1 MAGSSRPSTSYLSSS
16 TSYPSASTSYPS
28 ASTSYPSA
36 STSYPSAS
44 TSYPSASTSYPS
56 ASTSYPSAST
66 SYGHGDYN
74 TTTSRP
80 RTRPGTGRPSTAR
93 PRTGA
98 STVARVESQHVVC
111 AVAESR
117 GISPTVGLAFVNLD
131 TGEAVLCQINDSQ
144 TYVRS
149 IHKLKVYGPSE
160 ILIVATASS
169 PKSKLFSIVEENLE
183 DIGSKITL
191 LDRRYWADSTGY
203 EYIQAL
209 AFKEDVE
216 AIKVSVQGNYYA
228 ICCIAAALKYIE
240 LGLGTH
246 FSYHSLRMRYEPSE
260 GSMLIDVSTI
270 YSLELVQN
278 LQRPK
283 SKDCLFGLLNETLT
297 AMGARLLR
305 NNILQ
310 PLTDPDV
317 LTTRYLAVD
326 ELTTREEM
334 FFATRAALKNSL
346 DADRILTALIVK
358 PVKPTLQTTEQ
369 AINQVI
375 MLKQF
380 VSSVKPIFEALTGA
394 RSSMLNNIRELCAP
408 ENILPIQE
416 LIDEVIN
423 EDTTYAK
430 QPLELRNQRT
440 YAVKSG
446 VNGLLDVARTTYKE
460 ATEDAYQHCT
470 ELGQEYDIQLALKY
484 ENARQFYIKIPL
496 SELDGKGLP
505 PVFTNVIRRKNN
517 IECQTLELMKRNQ
530 KINVSHQEVVLMS
543 AFMEYLKCSSL
554 RLAGDQAIDAL
565 IEAARGHMSVMF
577 KICEAVALLDMIAA
591 FSQLVTVNDYTR
603 PQLTETLAIKSGRH
617 PIKEKITQNKFVP
630 NDVYATQQTRFQ
642 IITGCNMS
650 GKSTY
655 IRTVALMSIM
665 AQIGCF
671 VPASYASFPIL
682 HQLFARLGMDDSIE
696 TNVSTFAAEMREIA
710 FILRNIDR
718 RSMAIIDELGRG
730 TSTRDGLAIA
740 LAIAEALVSS
750 KALVW
755 FATHFKDLATIMHE
769 RAGVLNLHLAV
780 DMEREQ
786 NMTMLYKIS
795 QGTVKETH
803 YGLALARVVPLPP
816 GVVDRAAVV
825 AQKLERHMLRR
836 KKTSEV
842 VLKEKRRKLIL
853 NLKEHLVQAQT
864 GVLEGEVLTAWLKEL
879 QREFVNRM
887 TALEAEAAR
896 VSREMDDEDEEMGEA
911 SEHEQP
917 GTPARHSS
925 AVSISS
931 RMNSTESESTIRPAS
946 EASSV
951 RAVSDNER

>member
-1 MAGSSRPSTSYLSSS
+1 MVRLTRPSTSA
-16 TSYPSASTSYPS
+16 TSASMTYSY
-28 ASTSYPSA
+28 
-36 STSYPSAS
+36 
-44 TSYPSASTSYPS
+44 
-56 ASTSYPSAST
+56 
-66 SYGHGDYN
+66 GDYN
-74 TTTSRP
+74 TTAASHR

-98 STVARVESQHVVC
+98 STIARVESQHVIC

-131 TGEAVLCQINDSQ
+131 FAEAVLCQINDSQ
-144 TYVRS
+144 TYVRT

-160 ILIVATASS
+160 ILVVATASS
-169 PKSKLFSIVEENLE
+169 PRSKLFSIIEENLE

-191 LDRRYWADSTGY
+191 LDRRYWVESTGF
-203 EYIQAL
+203 EYIQTL
-209 AFKEDVE
+209 AFREDVE
-216 AIKVSVQGNYYA
+216 AIKISVQGNYYA
-228 ICCIAAALKYIE
+228 ICCIAAALKYID
-240 LGLGTH
+240 LGLGKH
-246 FSYHSLRMRYEPSE
+246 FSCHSLRMRYEPSE
-260 GSMLIDVSTI
+260 GSMMIDASTI

-278 LQRPK
+278 LQSPK

-310 PLTDPDV
+310 PLTDAEV
-317 LTTRYLAVD
+317 LNTRYLAVE
-326 ELTTREEM
+326 ELTTKEEL
-334 FFATRAALKNSL
+334 FFSTRAALKNFL
-346 DADRILTALIVK
+346 DADRILTGLIVK

-380 VSSVKPIFEALTGA
+380 ILSVSPVYEALTGA

-408 ENILPIQE
+408 ENTLPIKV

-423 EDTTYAK
+423 EDATYAK

-470 ELGQEYDIQLALKY
+470 ELRHEYDIQLDLKY
-484 ENARQFYIKIPL
+484 ENSRQFYIKI
-496 SELDGKGLP
+496 SSIELEGRTLP
-505 PVFTNVIRRKNN
+505 PVFTNVIRRKND

-543 AFMEYLKCSSL
+543 
-554 RLAGDQAIDAL
+554 DQAVDAL
-565 IEAARGHMSVMF
+565 IEAARGQMSVMF
-577 KICEAVALLDMIAA
+577 KICEAVGLLDMIAA
-591 FSQLVTVNDYTR
+591 FSHLVTINDYIK
-603 PQLTETLAIKSGRH
+603 PQLTDTLAIQSGRH
-617 PIKEKITQNKFVP
+617 PIKEKIMHNKFVP

-655 IRTVALMSIM
+655 IRTVALVSVM

-682 HQLFARLGMDDSIE
+682 HQLFARLGMDDDIE

-718 RSMAIIDELGRG
+718 RSMAIVDELGRG

-769 RAGVLNLHLAV
+769 RAGVINLHLAV
-780 DMEREQ
+780 DMEAERS
-786 NMTMLYKIS
+786 MTMLYKVS
-795 QGTVKETH
+795 EGAVRDSH
-803 YGLALARVVPLPP
+803 YGLTLARVVPLPS
-816 GVVDRAAVV
+816 GLVDYAAAV
-825 AQKLERHMLRR
+825 AQKLERHMLCK
-836 KKTSEV
+836 KKTSEI

-864 GVLEGEVLTAWLKEL
+864 GVLEGETLAAWLKEL

-887 TALEAEAAR
+887 TAIEAEA
-896 VSREMDDEDEEMGEA
+896 VDIGEETEDEDESMEDVSDAGEQQRLVTSA
-911 SEHEQP
+911 SQP
-917 GTPARHSS
+917 SVMR
-925 AVSISS
+925 ISS
-931 RMNSTESESTIRPAS
+931 GMASRESESTIRATP
-946 EASSV
+946 EAPTL